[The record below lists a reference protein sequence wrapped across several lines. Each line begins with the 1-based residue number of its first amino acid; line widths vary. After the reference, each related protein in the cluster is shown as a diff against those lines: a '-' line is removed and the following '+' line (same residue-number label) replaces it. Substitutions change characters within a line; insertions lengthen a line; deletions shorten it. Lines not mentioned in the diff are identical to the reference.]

1 MGRLL
6 GYTRVSTG
14 GQDARLQVDALVAA
28 GVEDRDIFPD
38 VVSGRRTAK
47 DRPGMRRLLD
57 IVRPGDVVVVW
68 RIDRLGRS
76 LRDLLDTVT
85 LLRDQGVEI
94 RSLSDGIDST
104 TALGRMQ
111 INLLTTLA
119 EYERE
124 LNAERV
130 AAGIA
135 AARARGVRLGRP
147 PLDPKVVADKLE
159 TALIYRSR
167 GLTAAE
173 AARRVGWTRAT
184 FYRHLRAAQ
193 HARATDTTAG
203 NATTSSDATVPS
215 GTGRTAASPVAA
227 PVEGGG
233 DRGGGEASNAV
244 AGGAS
249 GDVRSVS
256 FDAPTTVLPPVFLAP
271 QARP

>member
-14 GQDARLQVDALVAA
+14 GQDARLQVDALLVA

-38 VVSGRRTAK
+38 VISGRRTAK

-57 IVRPGDVVVVW
+57 TIRPGDVVVVW

-85 LLRDQGVEI
+85 VLRDQGVEI

-147 PLDPKVVADKLE
+147 PLDPAVVADKLE

-173 AARRVGWTRAT
+173 AARRVGWARPT
-184 FYRHLRAAQ
+184 FYRHLKAAEQAHAQPTPQPPDTAATPGRAA
-193 HARATDTTAG
+193 HGLTSVRHDRAGSGEVVQAAVAQEAPIGADTRSS
-203 NATTSSDATVPS
+203 ATRASVPS
-215 GTGRTAASPVAA
+215 
-227 PVEGGG
+227 
-233 DRGGGEASNAV
+233 
-244 AGGAS
+244 
-249 GDVRSVS
+249 
-256 FDAPTTVLPPVFLAP
+256 PVFIAP
-271 QARP
+271 QMQP